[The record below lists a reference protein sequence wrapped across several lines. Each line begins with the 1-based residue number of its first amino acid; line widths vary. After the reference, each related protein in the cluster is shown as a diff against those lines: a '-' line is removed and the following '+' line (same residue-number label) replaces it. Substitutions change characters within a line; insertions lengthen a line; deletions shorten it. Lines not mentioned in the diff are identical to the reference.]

1 MFFALWDILICYQQF
16 CSFIFIGQGI
26 SARLPKFIPDPDD
39 FPVSQ
44 FQIPYSRL
52 FWRALELANWS
63 KNVIGEF

>member
-1 MFFALWDILICYQQF
+1 MGYFNLLPTILLV
-16 CSFIFIGQGI
+16 IFIGQGI

-44 FQIPYSRL
+44 FQIPYSQL
-52 FWRALELANWS
+52 FWLALKLANWS